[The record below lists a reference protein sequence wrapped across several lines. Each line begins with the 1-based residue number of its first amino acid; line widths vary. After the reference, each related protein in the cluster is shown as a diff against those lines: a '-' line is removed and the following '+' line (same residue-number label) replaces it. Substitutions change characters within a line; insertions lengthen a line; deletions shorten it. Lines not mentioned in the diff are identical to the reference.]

1 MSSNMGSPPLAR
13 GTATIPRY
21 TSVCAGITPAC
32 AGNSLSPCGGWQKKG
47 DHPRLRGE
55 QGRAAGGRHLIQGS
69 PPLARGTVRKSGR
82 LSRLSGI
89 TPACAGN
96 SHKRTGLYKR
106 RGDHPRLRGE
116 QPTDWRCGGNG
127 EGSPPLARG
136 TGLRSNGASSCD
148 GITPACAGNR
158 AKVTSFSAASADH
171 PRLRG
176 EQGWRGRRR
185 SKVRGSPPL
194 ARGTGKYYGT
204 NGTRMRI
211 TPACAGNRAHIDA
224 GIGRDE
230 DHPRLRGE
238 QFKTAALS
246 GSPLGSPPLARGT
259 VSPPCSRICFTSGS
273 PPLARGTAISRR
285 FGKMFCG
292 ITPACAGNSAPCDL
306 LPPRHRDHPRL
317 RGEQHKIPPDAAR
330 LLGSPPLARGTDCL
344 AVEGG
349 GGNGITPACAGNSPF
364 CLSACRVNRDHPR
377 LRGEQTNSYKYLGVC
392 MGSPPLA
399 RGTATSDGNVFID
412 CGITPACAGNSESA
426 PTSPVDA

>member
-1 MSSNMGSPPLAR
+1 M
-13 GTATIPRY
+13 
-21 TSVCAGITPAC
+21 
-32 AGNSLSPCGGWQKKG
+32 
-47 DHPRLRGE
+47 
-55 QGRAAGGRHLIQGS
+55 
-69 PPLARGTVRKSGR
+69 
-82 LSRLSGI
+82 
-89 TPACAGN
+89 
-96 SHKRTGLYKR
+96 
-106 RGDHPRLRGE
+106 
-116 QPTDWRCGGNG
+116 
-127 EGSPPLARG
+127 
-136 TGLRSNGASSCD
+136 
-148 GITPACAGNR
+148 
-158 AKVTSFSAASADH
+158 
-171 PRLRG
+171 
-176 EQGWRGRRR
+176 
-185 SKVRGSPPL
+185 
-194 ARGTGKYYGT
+194 
-204 NGTRMRI
+204 
-211 TPACAGNRAHIDA
+211 
-224 GIGRDE
+224 
-230 DHPRLRGE
+230 RGE
-238 QFKTAALS
+238 QF
-246 GSPLGSPPLARGT
+246 
-259 VSPPCSRICFTSGS
+259 PPCSRICFTSGS

>member
-194 ARGTGKYYGT
+194 ARGTAETALLKQQHA
-204 NGTRMRI
+204 RI
-211 TPACAGNRAHIDA
+211 TPACAGNRKILRNEWDE
-224 GIGRDE
+224 DE

-238 QFKTAALS
+238 QGTYRR
-246 GSPLGSPPLARGT
+246 GHRQGRGSPPLARGT
-259 VSPPCSRICFTSGS
+259 V
-273 PPLARGTAISRR
+273 
-285 FGKMFCG
+285 
-292 ITPACAGNSAPCDL
+292 
-306 LPPRHRDHPRL
+306 
-317 RGEQHKIPPDAAR
+317 
-330 LLGSPPLARGTDCL
+330 
-344 AVEGG
+344 
-349 GGNGITPACAGNSPF
+349 
-364 CLSACRVNRDHPR
+364 
-377 LRGEQTNSYKYLGVC
+377 
-392 MGSPPLA
+392 
-399 RGTATSDGNVFID
+399 
-412 CGITPACAGNSESA
+412 
-426 PTSPVDA
+426 